1 MKSSVKFSLIGGLI
15 GAIVMFIAV
24 VIFEV
29 QWDKHPPLDTQVIE
43 HLKSEGFPVDTLGN
57 DAYAFLVDED
67 KYIFDYFP
75 EDPSYLRI
83 FAGFTAEEYSRAE
96 VEAACVKVMQCKKN
110 CIMIPEET
118 RDGMVV
124 RICCESFVDSDDALD
139 TKIIDRTIRIIQLAE
154 LKFFYELQGPWEDEE

>member
-15 GAIVMFIAV
+15 GAVVMFIAV

-43 HLKSEGFPVDTLGN
+43 YLKSEGFPVDTLGN

-67 KYIFDYFP
+67 RYIFDYFRD
-75 EDPSYLRI
+75 DPSYLRI
-83 FAGFTAEEYSRAE
+83 FAGFTAEEFSPE
-96 VEAACVKVMQCKKN
+96 DVEAACIKVMNEKKN
-110 CIMIPEET
+110 CTMIPVK
-118 RDGMVV
+118 RDDGMAV